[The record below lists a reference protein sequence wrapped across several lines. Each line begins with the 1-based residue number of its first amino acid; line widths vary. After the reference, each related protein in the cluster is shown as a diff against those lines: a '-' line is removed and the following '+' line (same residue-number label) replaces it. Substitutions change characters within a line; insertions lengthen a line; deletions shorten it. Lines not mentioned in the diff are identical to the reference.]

1 MPFHRYLLDDNLE
14 IIGSSVTYYPAHRD
28 PDKDKRHVC
37 LRHQKLE
44 LVAANQCKGSK
55 FLVVFQRC
63 YIWKK
68 YLSMKHNTMFT
79 TTVTN

>member
-1 MPFHRYLLDDNLE
+1 MPFHRYLLGDNLE
-14 IIGSSVTYYPAHRD
+14 IIGSTVTYYPVHRD
-28 PDKDKRHVC
+28 LDKDTRHMC
-37 LRHQKLE
+37 LRLQKLE

-55 FLVVFQRC
+55 CLVVFQRC

-68 YLSMKHNTMFT
+68 YFSMKCNTMCT